1 MRKPFFSYIS
11 LTIAGAVLSLILT
24 ACATAPPASSTT
36 QDVRNLAGTWEG
48 WGELGDTVTRV
59 HVKML
64 IREDGKW
71 QMVTSPGYYTYG
83 TFFYGT
89 SFYHEGKF
97 QFSSE
102 TPGLNGNFVL
112 KYWGDRAWLQVI
124 ANNASIRADLRR
136 LY

>member
-1 MRKPFFSYIS
+1 MRKPLFSYIS
-11 LTIAGAVLSLILT
+11 LAIAGTVLIFILA

-36 QDVRNLAGTWEG
+36 QDIKNLAGTWEG
-48 WGELGDTVTRV
+48 WGELGDSTRV

-71 QMVTSPGYYTYG
+71 QMVTSPGYYTFG
-83 TFFYGT
+83 TFFYGS

-97 QFSSE
+97 QFTSD
-102 TPGLNGNFVL
+102 TRGLNGTFAL
-112 KYWGDRAWLQVI
+112 KYWGDRAWMQVI
-124 ANNASIRADLRR
+124 TNNASLRADLRR